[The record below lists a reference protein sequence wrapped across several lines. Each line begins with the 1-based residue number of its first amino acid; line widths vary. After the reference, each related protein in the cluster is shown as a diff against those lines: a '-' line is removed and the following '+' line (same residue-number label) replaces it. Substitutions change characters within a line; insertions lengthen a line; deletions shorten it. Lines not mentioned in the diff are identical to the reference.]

1 MIKTRCGLNCEN
13 CRFYQAGSCTGCIAQ
28 SAPPWGKCPVK
39 GCCEGRGQEHCG
51 VCGDFACRLLQSFAW
66 DEREGDDGAASVA
79 AVSGRRMG
87 NSVKEQNVPQGGESR
102 AQFRAWP
109 EKHGSDD
116 AECRVKVR
124 KGRPRGSAGH
134 GSGELPV

>member
-66 DEREGDDGAASVA
+66 DKREGDDGKRI
-79 AVSGRRMG
+79 GRCRQWAKG
-87 NSVKEQNVPQGGESR
+87 RDSVKEQNVLQDVENW

-109 EKHGSDD
+109 KKHGTDE

-134 GSGELPV
+134 GPGELPV